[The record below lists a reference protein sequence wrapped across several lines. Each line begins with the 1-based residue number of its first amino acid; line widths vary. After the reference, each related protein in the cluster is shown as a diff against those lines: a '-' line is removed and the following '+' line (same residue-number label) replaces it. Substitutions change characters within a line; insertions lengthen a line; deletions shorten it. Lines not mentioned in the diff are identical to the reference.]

1 MVAAG
6 DPWAGYTPEDR
17 ESVAAAQAAIRDL
30 RQNMSDLATVITMD
44 HQLSLD
50 EPRDALAAA
59 VACAA
64 HARETA
70 RQLGALAD
78 ELERILEV
86 CLRYEHRHPAE
97 QTRPGHSRGM
107 E

>member
-17 ESVAAAQAAIRDL
+17 YAVAVSQAAIRGI
-30 RQNMSDLATVITMD
+30 RQKMGDLATVITMD
-44 HQLSLD
+44 QQLSLD

-70 RQLGALAD
+70 RQLGEMAD
-78 ELERILEV
+78 ELERILEI
-86 CLRYEHRHPAE
+86 CLRYE
-97 QTRPGHSRGM
+97 T
-107 E
+107 